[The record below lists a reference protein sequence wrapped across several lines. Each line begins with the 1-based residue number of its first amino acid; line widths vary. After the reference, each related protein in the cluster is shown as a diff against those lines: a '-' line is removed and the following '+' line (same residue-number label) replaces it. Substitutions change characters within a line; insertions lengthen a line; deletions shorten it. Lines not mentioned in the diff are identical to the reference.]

1 MITEAQQSKDHVAP
15 HIVFIPHDVSRAM
28 KDQLNKEDRDF
39 NQFITEACKSYLQQT
54 EKENK
59 DLSRYLALSEMQL
72 MEFGSPTLSESDE
85 TIELKKS
92 ITLMKGR
99 K

>member
-1 MITEAQQSKDHVAP
+1 MVEAQQSKDHVAP
-15 HIVFIPHDVSRAM
+15 HIVFIPHDISRAM
-28 KDQLNKEDRDF
+28 KDQLNKEDKDF
-39 NQFITEACKSYLQQT
+39 NQFITEACKSYLKQT

-72 MEFGSPTLSESDE
+72 MEFGSASPSESDE
-85 TIELKKS
+85 AIELKKS
-92 ITLMKGR
+92 ITIMKGR